1 MKVLIRVHPDFK
13 RMLVNTQSYI
23 LQATGKKVGM
33 EDLTKM
39 IAMRING
46 TIGVFPL
53 ILLENNGSR
62 KKKGSIWNKYV
73 NIVLEDKPR

>member
-1 MKVLIRVHPDFK
+1 
-13 RMLVNTQSYI
+13 
-23 LQATGKKVGM
+23 M

-53 ILLENNGSR
+53 ILLENKSR
-62 KKKGSIWNKYV
+62 NKKGSVWNKYV

>member
-13 RMLVNTQSYI
+13 RMLVNTQRYI

-53 ILLENNGSR
+53 ILLENKSR
-62 KKKGSIWNKYV
+62 NKKGSVWNKYV